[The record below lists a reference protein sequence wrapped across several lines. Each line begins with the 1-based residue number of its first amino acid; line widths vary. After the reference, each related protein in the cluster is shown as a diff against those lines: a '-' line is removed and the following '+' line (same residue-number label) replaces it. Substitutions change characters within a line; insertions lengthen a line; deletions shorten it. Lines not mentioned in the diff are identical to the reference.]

1 VELLIQHLEIFYNH
15 RGGEEKMIEVKSNVT
30 KLKQAYKEAVGECE
44 MCGKKERLE
53 VHRIT
58 PGYKGGTYIP
68 RNCQV
73 VCNDCHKLMGDEW

>member
-1 VELLIQHLEIFYNH
+1 
-15 RGGEEKMIEVKSNVT
+15 MIET
-30 KLKQAYKEAVGECE
+30 KTDIKNIKKAYKEIVGECE
-44 MCGKKERLE
+44 DCGKKTDLE

-73 VCNDCHKLMGDEW
+73 LCKECHKLRAEVW